1 VIEQASKTAAPRA
14 RPLARLPVPL
24 ARLPVPLARLPVPLA
39 RLRPGLW
46 RIDLWRSDVI
56 DAAGPKRGWR
66 WSDGRAA

>member
-24 ARLPVPLARLPVPLA
+24 ARLPVPLARLRV
-39 RLRPGLW
+39 RPGLW